1 MVKYAPRKV
10 YIRESGGYVE
20 LSYTEFCRCRESD
33 QTYMDKLFIPI
44 QGCLLEVVR
53 EQYTDFYRDKERW
66 RYLQKLDT
74 KNRLLSLD
82 GFTDSEGN
90 PLDFITDE
98 AVDIAET
105 VVNAVMVDRLFSSL
119 YEDKVMERIT
129 ERNFEMMSGKY
140 QKEQL
145 EIEARLKEVTETLN
159 ESYEKS
165 RGIRDFLA
173 LIRNYQGLKELD
185 ATVINALI
193 DKILVS
199 EREKMAD
206 GTVKQEIKIYYK
218 FIGFVDELHII
229 PTKRWAAMPA
239 KNCTVCGVEYV
250 PGSGASR
257 YCPACAK
264 KIRREKSNESKRR
277 SREQK
282 RIACMN
288 CPQKMTD

>member
-105 VVNAVMVDRLFSSL
+105 VVNAVYSL
-119 YEDKVMERIT
+119 YLIFEDNAT
-129 ERNFEMMSGKY
+129 LPLLSDS
-140 QKEQL
+140 EQ
-145 EIEARLKEVTETLN
+145 E
-159 ESYEKS
+159 
-165 RGIRDFLA
+165 
-173 LIRNYQGLKELD
+173 LIQAIFFDGL
-185 ATVINALI
+185 
-193 DKILVS
+193 S
-199 EREKMAD
+199 EREVGARLGITQSVVNKRKARIL
-206 GTVKQEIKIYYK
+206 IKLRK
-218 FIGFVDELHII
+218 II
-229 PTKRWAAMPA
+229 E
-239 KNCTVCGVEYV
+239 N
-250 PGSGASR
+250 
-257 YCPACAK
+257 
-264 KIRREKSNESKRR
+264 
-277 SREQK
+277 
-282 RIACMN
+282 
-288 CPQKMTD
+288 